1 MDKIIQ
7 KESRQQATHIKGVP
21 RNFEKEMEKEQEE
34 KERALSKNAR
44 LVNIHVRSNSPM
56 RLRNPHYR
64 TNESSNE
71 RSEEPRTLA
80 SSSLSPPRNASVMT
94 QMNPLLQRQKR
105 SAMYLQSSCSPY
117 LRDDSSATFTGG
129 RLSGVEAL
137 ALKTA
142 THGIVNTQ
150 STLAKNSAMN
160 PNELYNVQT
169 QNRATD
175 SSISPQSKAGSTD
188 RLPHEISTSMPLLT

>member
-71 RSEEPRTLA
+71 RSEEPRTFA
-80 SSSLSPPRNASVMT
+80 SSLSPPRNASVMT

-105 SAMYLQSSCSPY
+105 SAMYLQNSSSPY
-117 LRDDSSATFTGG
+117 MRDDNSTTFTGG

-142 THGIVNTQ
+142 SHGIANQ
-150 STLAKNSAMN
+150 PSTLAKNITMN
-160 PNELYNVQT
+160 PNELYNVTSQM
-169 QNRATD
+169 RVE
-175 SSISPQSKAGSTD
+175 SSISPESKASSTD
-188 RLPHEISTSMPLLT
+188 RLPNETSTSVPLLT